1 MAGRQLRKGFKQM
14 QEQMQEQMRAQ
25 QMQNPYQ
32 GSQAGASGPTSFES
46 GKNRAHSTGKTAPQ
60 KDDYIDFEEIKE
72 G

>member
-1 MAGRQLRKGFKQM
+1 M

-32 GSQAGASGPTSFES
+32 GPQAGASNPTSFES
-46 GKNRAHSTGKTAPQ
+46 GKTRTHSAGNTGAQ